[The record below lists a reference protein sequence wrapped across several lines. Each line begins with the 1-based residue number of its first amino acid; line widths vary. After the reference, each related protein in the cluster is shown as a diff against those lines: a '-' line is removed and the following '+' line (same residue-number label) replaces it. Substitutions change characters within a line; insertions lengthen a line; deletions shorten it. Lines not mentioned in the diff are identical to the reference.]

1 MLRPDE
7 LLVRAGVSVP
17 EDAPYESVAG
27 FVMDVLGRLPVVG
40 DEVPLVDGM
49 LRVERLDG
57 RRIDRIRYT
66 PVTRDDDSA
75 GADGE

>member
-1 MLRPDE
+1 
-7 LLVRAGVSVP
+7 
-17 EDAPYESVAG
+17 
-27 FVMDVLGRLPVVG
+27 
-40 DEVPLVDGM
+40 M

-66 PVTRDDDSA
+66 PVTREDDSA